1 MEIGQV
7 KQIRSFNRLVTQR
20 VGALQDSYVS
30 RGRPLAEARLIFEIG
45 ALGGSADLRMLRNR
59 LGLDSGYLSRLLRSL
74 EGQGMAEVQ
83 KSPNDG
89 RVREAVLTAKG
100 EREYRTY
107 DTLSDRVAEEIL
119 EPLGPSQRDRLV
131 AAMAEVERLMRVTGL
146 TIALEPPENAEARWC
161 LAQYFAELAERFD
174 AGFDPANGNMLT
186 EAEMTPPVGW
196 LLVAR
201 LDGEPVG
208 CGVLKRLDE
217 ATGEIKRVWTAPS
230 VRGLGV
236 ASRLMDRLE
245 ALAIEQ
251 GFKTVKLDTNKAL
264 IEARQ
269 LYLKRG
275 YGEIARYNDNPYA
288 HHWFE
293 KSLFGKSG

>member
-1 MEIGQV
+1 MEVGQV
-7 KQIRSFNRLVTQR
+7 KQVRSFNRLVTQR

-74 EGQGMAEVQ
+74 EGQGMAEVR
-83 KSPNDG
+83 KSPADG
-89 RVREAVLTAKG
+89 RVREAALTAKG
-100 EREYRTY
+100 RREYRTY
-107 DTLSDRVAEEIL
+107 DTLSDRLAEEIL
-119 EPLGPSQRDRLV
+119 ASLGPSQRERLV
-131 AAMAEVERLMRVTGL
+131 AAMAEVERLIRVAGL
-146 TIALEPPENAEARWC
+146 MIELEPPESTDAHWC
-161 LAQYFAELAERFD
+161 LEHYFLELTERFD

-186 EAEMTPPVGW
+186 AEEMTPPAGW

-201 LDGEPVG
+201 LDGESVG

-217 ATGEIKRVWTAPS
+217 TTGEIKRVWTAPS

-264 IEARQ
+264 TEARQ

-293 KSLFGKSG
+293 KSLSGKGA